1 MHKYCRIFLLFAA
14 LAMPLAGH
22 ADAATPDGVI
32 VVRHAEKAD
41 DGTSDPELSAA
52 GAERARSLSES
63 LRHAEIA
70 GLIATQYRRT
80 QQTLSG
86 LAKRTGLEI
95 ATVPAESGQM
105 DAHIAQI
112 VSRVEAS
119 QAGGLLVIAG
129 HSNTVPLI
137 VEALSGRS
145 IPPLDESDY
154 DQMFILL
161 PTESGMTVVAT
172 KYGAP
177 SQPARR

>member
-1 MHKYCRIFLLFAA
+1 MPRRISLVRIFLLLIA
-14 LAMPLAGH
+14 LALPLTGT
-22 ADAATPDGVI
+22 AAPDGII

-52 GAERARSLSES
+52 GRERARSLSES

-86 LAKRTGLEI
+86 LAERTGLEI
-95 ATVPAESGQM
+95 TTVSAESEQT

-112 VSRVEAS
+112 VSRVEDS
-119 QAGGLLVIAG
+119 QAGGLLVVAG

-145 IPPLDESDY
+145 IATLDESVY
-154 DQMFILL
+154 DRMFILL
-161 PTESGMTVVAT
+161 PTESGMAVVAT

-177 SQPARR
+177 SQPAKP